1 MLHISK
7 WERHSNGTRDALG
20 TAAFNLCKN
29 AKSQEGVHSAKFYW
43 PNPNIIAIII
53 EAETGSWGMQKEPDG
68 STMKAFFDLSDVA
81 KCVMDE
87 TWVDAS
93 LGQKGQIKRLKK

>member
-1 MLHISK
+1 MWHIIK
-7 WERHSNGTRDALG
+7 LETHSNGTRDALG

-93 LGQKGQIKRLKK
+93 LGQKRSDKAS

>member
-53 EAETGSWGMQKEPDG
+53 EAETAM
-68 STMKAFFDLSDVA
+68 A
-81 KCVMDE
+81 KNIN
-87 TWVDAS
+87 S
-93 LGQKGQIKRLKK
+93 FNIF

>member
-29 AKSQEGVHSAKFYW
+29 AKSQEGVYSAKFYW

-93 LGQKGQIKRLKK
+93 LGQKRSDKAS

>member
-87 TWVDAS
+87 PWVDAS
-93 LGQKGQIKRLKK
+93 LGQKRSDKAS

>member
-68 STMKAFFDLSDVA
+68 ATMTAFFDLSDVA

-87 TWVDAS
+87 TWKNAS
-93 LGQKGQIKRLKK
+93 LGQKRSDKAS

>member
-43 PNPNIIAIII
+43 PNPNIIA
-53 EAETGSWGMQKEPDG
+53 
-68 STMKAFFDLSDVA
+68 
-81 KCVMDE
+81 
-87 TWVDAS
+87 
-93 LGQKGQIKRLKK
+93 

>member
-7 WERHSNGTRDALG
+7 WERHSNGTRDSLG
-20 TAAFNLCKN
+20 TDAFNLCKN
-29 AKSQEGVHSAKFYW
+29 AKSQEGVQSAKFYW

-93 LGQKGQIKRLKK
+93 LGQKRSDKAS

>member
-29 AKSQEGVHSAKFYW
+29 AKYQEGVHSAKFYW

-93 LGQKGQIKRLKK
+93 LGQKRSDKAS

>member
-1 MLHISK
+1 MFHHSHLH
-7 WERHSNGTRDALG
+7 DALG

-87 TWVDAS
+87 TYSDEE
-93 LGQKGQIKRLKK
+93 IKKFYENEVI

>member
-29 AKSQEGVHSAKFYW
+29 ASPG
-43 PNPNIIAIII
+43 
-53 EAETGSWGMQKEPDG
+53 QKRSD
-68 STMKAFFDLSDVA
+68 KAF
-81 KCVMDE
+81 
-87 TWVDAS
+87 
-93 LGQKGQIKRLKK
+93 

>member
-53 EAETGSWGMQKEPDG
+53 EAETGSWGMQIEPDG

-93 LGQKGQIKRLKK
+93 LGQKRSDKAS

>member
-87 TWVDAS
+87 IWVDAS
-93 LGQKGQIKRLKK
+93 LGQKRSDKAS

>member
-1 MLHISK
+1 
-7 WERHSNGTRDALG
+7 
-20 TAAFNLCKN
+20 
-29 AKSQEGVHSAKFYW
+29 
-43 PNPNIIAIII
+43 
-53 EAETGSWGMQKEPDG
+53 MQKEPDG

-93 LGQKGQIKRLKK
+93 LGQKRSDKAS

>member
-20 TAAFNLCKN
+20 IAAFNLCKN

-93 LGQKGQIKRLKK
+93 LGQKRSDKAS

>member
-68 STMKAFFDLSDVA
+68 STMKALFDLSDVA

-93 LGQKGQIKRLKK
+93 LGQKRSDKAS